1 MGKKKA
7 LGSPALIKGCTS
19 LGALNLV
26 IGRKDVSSGP
36 SLGTPER
43 AFEWGNCNGCTSDG
57 ALGVS
62 RTPLQRF
69 RSAFALKRGRRLAWL
84 VQCVRNNLRKGVSM
98 RAFMQRLM
106 VILAL
111 GLGLCISAMAQTG
124 PLTAPPNATQA
135 AQVGVADVA
144 KPPTRPAL
152 VDHNTVSAAHTGWM
166 MTSTALVLL
175 MTLPGIALFYAGMV
189 RRKNVLN
196 TMASVVAI
204 AALVSLLWF
213 AAGYSLAFTPGS
225 AWLGGFDRMGFTGLD
240 FQLAQGRLA
249 VSHVAP
255 HIPESVYAMFQLTFA
270 IITAALLVGALV
282 ERMRF
287 SAMLIFVGLWSLL
300 VYAPVAH
307 WVWEPGGWLAQ
318 MGALD
323 FAGGS
328 VVHVNAGVAGLVCAW
343 FLGRRTGYGR
353 EPFEPYNLGLTM
365 AGAGMLWVGWFGF
378 NAGSAVA
385 ADGRAGLAMAV
396 THLAA
401 AAGALSWMLGEWVVR
416 GRPSLLGLCSGL
428 VAGLVAITPAA
439 GFVTLRSA
447 VVIGLVAGLAC
458 YWGAT
463 GLKRLLR
470 ADDSLD
476 VFGVHGIG
484 GIVGSL
490 LTGVLA
496 NETVGG
502 VQGSLFTQAIGVG
515 AVMAYSL
522 VATAA
527 LLWIINF
534 AMGLRVDVQSEQTGL
549 DIAQHRERLG
559 G

>member
-1 MGKKKA
+1 
-7 LGSPALIKGCTS
+7 
-19 LGALNLV
+19 
-26 IGRKDVSSGP
+26 
-36 SLGTPER
+36 
-43 AFEWGNCNGCTSDG
+43 
-57 ALGVS
+57 
-62 RTPLQRF
+62 
-69 RSAFALKRGRRLAWL
+69 
-84 VQCVRNNLRKGVSM
+84 M
-98 RAFMQRLM
+98 RA
-106 VILAL
+106 VNHWGVGVAAAL
-111 GLGLCISAMAQTG
+111 CLGLCASALAQTAPEVAGAASSSPLTRPGLVAQATISAAD
-124 PLTAPPNATQA
+124 TA
-135 AQVGVADVA
+135 
-144 KPPTRPAL
+144 
-152 VDHNTVSAAHTGWM
+152 WM

-189 RRKNVLN
+189 RKKNVLN

-213 AAGYSLAFTPGS
+213 GAGYSLAFTPGS
-225 AWLGGFDRMGFTGLD
+225 PWLGGWDRIGFAGLD
-240 FQLAQGRLA
+240 FQLAGGKLA

-270 IITAALLVGALV
+270 IITAALLVGAFV

-287 SAMLIFVGLWSLL
+287 SAMLIFISLWTLL

-353 EPFEPYNLGLTM
+353 EAFEPYNLGLTM
-365 AGAGMLWVGWFGF
+365 AGAGLLWVGWFGF

-447 VVIGLVAGLAC
+447 VVIGVVAGLAC

-490 LTGVLA
+490 LTGMLA
-496 NETVGG
+496 SRTVGG
-502 VQGSLFTQAIGVG
+502 VPGSLLTQAIGVG

-522 VATAA
+522 VATAV
-527 LLWIINF
+527 LLWITNL
-534 AMGLRVDVQSEQTGL
+534 AVGLRVDEQSEQTGL

-559 G
+559 

>member
-1 MGKKKA
+1 M
-7 LGSPALIKGCTS
+7 
-19 LGALNLV
+19 
-26 IGRKDVSSGP
+26 
-36 SLGTPER
+36 
-43 AFEWGNCNGCTSDG
+43 
-57 ALGVS
+57 
-62 RTPLQRF
+62 Q
-69 RSAFALKRGRRLAWL
+69 
-84 VQCVRNNLRKGVSM
+84 M
-98 RAFMQRLM
+98 FMHRWMAIVL
-106 VILAL
+106 L
-111 GLGLCISAMAQTG
+111 GLGLCTSAIAQTEPQATANAAPVAVASG
-124 PLTAPPNATQA
+124 AAVPLTRPTLV
-135 AQVGVADVA
+135 AQD
-144 KPPTRPAL
+144 
-152 VDHNTVSAAHTGWM
+152 TVSAADTAWM
-166 MTSTALVLL
+166 LTSTALVLL

-189 RRKNVLN
+189 RKKNVLN

-225 AWLGGFDRMGFTGLD
+225 AWLGGWERAGFTGLD
-240 FQLAQGRLA
+240 VDLGGGKLA
-249 VSHVAP
+249 VSHIAP

-270 IITAALLVGALV
+270 IITAALLVGAFV

-287 SAMLIFVGLWSLL
+287 SAMLIFIGLWSLL

-365 AGAGMLWVGWFGF
+365 VGAGLLWVGWFGF

-470 ADDSLD
+470 VDDSLD

-496 NETVGG
+496 NKTVGG
-502 VQGSLFTQAIGVG
+502 VQGSLLTQAIGVG

-522 VATAA
+522 VMTA
-527 LLWIINF
+527 LLLWLINF
-534 AMGLRVDVQSEQTGL
+534 AMGLRVDPQSEQTGL

>member
-1 MGKKKA
+1 MRVA
-7 LGSPALIKGCTS
+7 NHRFIA
-19 LGALNLV
+19 
-26 IGRKDVSSGP
+26 
-36 SLGTPER
+36 
-43 AFEWGNCNGCTSDG
+43 
-57 ALGVS
+57 GVS
-62 RTPLQRF
+62 LCLGF
-69 RSAFALKRGRRLAWL
+69 CVSAL
-84 VQCVRNNLRKGVSM
+84 
-98 RAFMQRLM
+98 
-106 VILAL
+106 
-111 GLGLCISAMAQTG
+111 AQTG
-124 PLTAPPNATQA
+124 TEAAGGATMHLTHPGLVPADSVDAAATA
-135 AQVGVADVA
+135 
-144 KPPTRPAL
+144 
-152 VDHNTVSAAHTGWM
+152 WM

-189 RRKNVLN
+189 RKKNVLN

-204 AALVSLLWF
+204 AALVSVLWF
-213 AAGYSLAFTPGS
+213 AAGYSIAFTPGS
-225 AWLGGFDRMGFTGLD
+225 PWLGGLDRVGFAGFDL
-240 FQLAQGRLA
+240 QLAAGKLA

-255 HIPESVYAMFQLTFA
+255 NIPESVYAMFQLTFA
-270 IITAALLVGALV
+270 IITAALLVGAFV

-287 SAMLIFVGLWSLL
+287 SAMLIFVGLWTLL

-328 VVHVNAGVAGLVCAW
+328 VVHINAGVAGLACAW
-343 FLGRRTGYGR
+343 FLGPRAGYGR

-365 AGAGMLWVGWFGF
+365 VGAGMLWVGWFGF

-401 AAGALSWMLGEWVVR
+401 AAGALSWMAGEWVMR

-447 VVIGLVAGLAC
+447 ILIGLVAGLAC

-463 GLKRLLR
+463 ALKRLLG

-496 NETVGG
+496 SKTVGG
-502 VQGSLFTQAIGVG
+502 VQGSLLTQAIGVG

-522 VATAA
+522 VVTGA

-534 AMGLRVDVQSEQTGL
+534 AMGVRVDEQSERTGL